1 MLRATPHCSGTAYNP
16 AVTIFPDNG
25 LGLSWAFGQAV
36 SSCYSQYATFSGRAS
51 RSEFWFFSLFQMLV
65 TFAGICLM
73 PIGIGVVIIFGAV
86 LVNFLPHLSVTVR
99 RLHDTDHSGW
109 WYWICLIPLAGIV
122 LLLIWGCTRG
132 TWGDNRFGPDPL
144 EGQAPRPPYYAPA
157 PRADLADEIS
167 RLAKLR
173 DQGAI
178 SEEEFQRLKT
188 KLI

>member
-1 MLRATPHCSGTAYNP
+1 MG
-16 AVTIFPDNG
+16 
-25 LGLSWAFGQAV
+25 FGQAV
-36 SSCYSQYATFSGRAS
+36 SSCYSNYATFSGRAS
-51 RSEFWFFSLFQMLV
+51 RSEYWFFALFHFLII
-65 TFAGICLM
+65 FAGVALISVG
-73 PIGIGVVIIFGAV
+73 IGIVILIGFG

-109 WYWICLIPLAGIV
+109 WYWICLIPLVGIV

-144 EGQAPRPPYYAPA
+144 EGQAPRPPYYAP
-157 PRADLADEIS
+157 RADLADELS

-173 DQGAI
+173 DQGTI